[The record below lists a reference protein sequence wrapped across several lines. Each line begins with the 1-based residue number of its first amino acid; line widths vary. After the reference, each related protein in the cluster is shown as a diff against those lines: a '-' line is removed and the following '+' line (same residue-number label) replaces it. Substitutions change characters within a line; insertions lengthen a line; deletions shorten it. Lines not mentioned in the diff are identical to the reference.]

1 MTALRFRMAIASV
14 TELLPNAGRTMRE
27 EVLLLDGQGGLCQV
41 ICRLSFW
48 ARIVQNNMKPV
59 SHKL

>member
-1 MTALRFRMAIASV
+1 MAIASV

-48 ARIVQNNMKPV
+48 ARIVQNNMKLV